1 LASGWWL
8 VGGGQVESGFSGGKA
23 PQVHAEKR
31 RKANSSIQKA
41 ERSEFPI
48 SANGPAPILILR
60 ETRGN
65 AGKSGGKTAEK
76 RGEALAEC
84 EAFPFWSFPAQQM
97 QQLQYLRDTDGIG
110 YI

>member
-1 LASGWWL
+1 

-48 SANGPAPILILR
+48 SANGAAPFSSYVKLE
-60 ETRGN
+60 ETRENRVGKRR
-65 AGKSGGKTAEK
+65 KSGAK
-76 RGEALAEC
+76 L
-84 EAFPFWSFPAQQM
+84 
-97 QQLQYLRDTDGIG
+97 
-110 YI
+110 

>member
-31 RKANSSIQKA
+31 RKASSIQKA

-48 SANGPAPILILR
+48 SANGATPFSSSVKLE
-60 ETRGN
+60 ETRENRVGKRR
-65 AGKSGGKTAEK
+65 KSGAK
-76 RGEALAEC
+76 L
-84 EAFPFWSFPAQQM
+84 
-97 QQLQYLRDTDGIG
+97 
-110 YI
+110 

>member
-1 LASGWWL
+1 VGGGWWL

-31 RKANSSIQKA
+31 RKASSIQKA